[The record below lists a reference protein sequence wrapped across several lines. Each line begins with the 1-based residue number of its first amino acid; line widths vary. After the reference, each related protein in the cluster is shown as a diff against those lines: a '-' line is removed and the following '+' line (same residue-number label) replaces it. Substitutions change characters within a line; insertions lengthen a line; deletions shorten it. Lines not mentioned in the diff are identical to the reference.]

1 MCFSLQRE
9 GGAYV
14 RSPLQSLEFLLV
26 YSAICQ
32 YVAFLA
38 TVFFFLLCESRIYR
52 LNFFAT
58 LGDQLS
64 VQETLG
70 C

>member
-38 TVFFFLLCESRIYR
+38 TVFFFFFVRVEYIVSIFLLP
-52 LNFFAT
+52 LVTN
-58 LGDQLS
+58 
-64 VQETLG
+64 
-70 C
+70 